1 LTYKEIVID
10 WQPVMGTVPHM
21 AMFMIIRTL
30 IRLGVFTAILA
41 GIAGLPARGDSLLA
55 NPGFETNGVNW
66 GRFGNVDVADWG
78 KETGT
83 FGAIMQGWVFN
94 GAGGFFQSVKGTPDQ
109 TYTFSIR
116 GRKEYLF
123 QAMTVY
129 IRLEFYG
136 ADDATKIGHDQGFLN
151 LMPQL
156 TDTWQTFTTSG
167 KAPFGTVYVRAVL
180 GFEGASTGDLGSGKQ
195 ACVFD
200 NAELIASDG
209 P

>member
-1 LTYKEIVID
+1 MT
-10 WQPVMGTVPHM
+10 
-21 AMFMIIRTL
+21 ARTL
-30 IRLGVFTAILA
+30 IRFHVFTAILTS
-41 GIAGLPARGDSLLA
+41 IAGLSARGDSLLI

-66 GRFGNVDVADWG
+66 GRFGNVDFVDWG
-78 KETGT
+78 KETGN
-83 FGAIMQGWVFN
+83 FGATLQGWIFN
-94 GAGGFFQSVKGTPDQ
+94 GAGGFFQSVKGTPDL

-116 GRKEYLF
+116 ARKEDLF

-136 ADDATKIGHDQGFLN
+136 ADDTTKVGHDQGFLN

-156 TDTWQTFTTSG
+156 TDTWQTFATSG
-167 KAPFGTVYVRAVL
+167 KAPFGTVFVRAVF

-195 ACVFD
+195 ACMFD
-200 NAELIASDG
+200 NAELIAADG

>member
-1 LTYKEIVID
+1 V
-10 WQPVMGTVPHM
+10 GAVPHLVV
-21 AMFMIIRTL
+21 FMMIRTL
-30 IRLGVFTAILA
+30 ILFHVYVALFFAIA
-41 GIAGLPARGDSLLA
+41 CMDAKAECLLV

-66 GRFGNVDVADWG
+66 CRFGNADFVDWG
-78 KETGT
+78 KETGNV
-83 FGAIMQGWVFN
+83 GATLQGWIFN

-116 GRKEYLF
+116 ARKEVYF
-123 QAMTVY
+123 QAMTAY

-136 ADDATKIGHDQGFLN
+136 ADDTTKIGHDQGFVN

-156 TDTWQTFTTSG
+156 TGEWQTFTTTG
-167 KAPFGTVYVRAVL
+167 KAPFGTVYVRAVF

-195 ACVFD
+195 ACMFD
-200 NAELIASDG
+200 NAELIAVES